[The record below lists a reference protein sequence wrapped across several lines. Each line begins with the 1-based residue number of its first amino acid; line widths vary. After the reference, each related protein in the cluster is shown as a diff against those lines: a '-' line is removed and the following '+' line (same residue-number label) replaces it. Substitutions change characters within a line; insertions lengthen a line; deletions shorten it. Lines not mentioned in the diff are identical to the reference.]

1 MRNRLFMRK
10 LIILLIIAS
19 FFIYSCSNKGPKVVI
34 KGKLEN
40 PKGSYVYLQELT
52 LGGNG
57 ITDSVLLDNSGSFKF
72 KFEIN
77 YPMFYTLKVG
87 KDSKLITLLAKPGDR
102 IKITGNADNLFKTY
116 AVSGSE
122 ESQKV
127 QLLNQRLSKT
137 INCLDSL
144 NRVLQQF
151 QGNKNIVN
159 IYNVLSMNYDNCVA
173 EQRKFSIS
181 FIRKNT
187 GSLACLMALYQ
198 KINSQKFV
206 FDEDDDLKYFISVDS
221 ALFKNYKDT
230 PHVIALHSNIQQMK
244 EQQQAL
250 KMHQLLSI
258 MGAKAPD
265 VALPSVKG
273 DTVKMLSFKG
283 KVILLYFWAS
293 WDKESRKENMNLVGL
308 YNRYKSKGFE
318 IYQVSL
324 DKTKEAWTN
333 AIHEDKLWWTQVCDF
348 KYWQS
353 PVVKLYNF
361 DKLPTIY
368 LIDKDGIIISRDLK
382 GESLNTK
389 LAEIFAEK
397 SNTAG
402 KQISSS
408 GK

>member
-1 MRNRLFMRK
+1 MRK
-10 LIILLIIAS
+10 LIILLIAPL
-19 FFIYSCSNKGPKVVI
+19 FIYSCSNTGPKVVI
-34 KGKLEN
+34 KGKLDN
-40 PKGSYVYLQELT
+40 SKRSYIYLQELT
-52 LGGNG
+52 LDGKG
-57 ITDSVLLDNSGSFKF
+57 IKDSVLLDNSGSFKF

-87 KDSKLITLLAKPGDR
+87 NDNKLITLLAKPGDR
-102 IKITGNADNLFKTY
+102 IKITGKADNLSKTY
-116 AVSGSE
+116 TVSGSE

-127 QLLNQRLSKT
+127 QMLSSYLNKT

-144 NRVLQQF
+144 NNVFQQF

-159 IYNVLSMNYDNCVA
+159 IRNVLSMNYENCIE

-181 FIRKNT
+181 FIRKYP

-198 KINSQKFV
+198 KIDNQTYV
-206 FDEDDDLKYFISVDS
+206 FDKEGDLAYFISVDS
-221 ALFKNYKDT
+221 ALFRNYKDA
-230 PHVIALHSNIQQMK
+230 PHVNALHANIQQMK
-244 EQQQAL
+244 EQLNAL
-250 KMHQLLSI
+250 KLRQMLSV
-258 MGAKAPD
+258 MGAKAPNI
-265 VALPSVKG
+265 ALPSANG
-273 DTVKMLSFKG
+273 DTIKMSSLKG

-293 WDKESRKENMNLVGL
+293 WSEECRKENLNLAGL
-308 YNRYKSKGFE
+308 YNKYKAKGFE

-324 DKTKEAWTN
+324 DKTKESWTN
-333 AIHEDKLWWTQVCDF
+333 AIKEDRLGWTQVCDF

-361 DKLPTIY
+361 EKVPTTY
-368 LIDKDGIIISRDLK
+368 LIDKEGLIISRDLK
-382 GESLNTK
+382 GESLNNK

-402 KQISSS
+402 KQVSSS